1 MAAHTDVGVL
11 TLVTFDAGACGRL
24 EFECEGGGW
33 RAAPA
38 DGLLI
43 HAADGIAALAPGA
56 PVIRHRVAATGAE
69 GSRVSLALF
78 VDLPPD
84 HRVRG
89 ATTYAAWRR
98 DRVRRARAVG
108 AQKHRE
114 DDVAAADER
123 QTALRLYALTPAL
136 PPRRILTEAQIAA
149 FIRDGYVVVPGVLSK
164 ERLAAARRG
173 LAATLARHGVSIEDA
188 ATHEGLRRLS
198 TTRGAGGVLD
208 LFYDRWKLDLTLAT
222 PAYADAYRD
231 LFEATYGTN
240 AGLWAHPYGAVAAE
254 GLWAHVDR
262 VGVRVPDAAGKKRA
276 LQRSLTPHLDCC
288 PDRLHAG
295 GGKRFPRWRP
305 IQCFLAL
312 DDALEADQGG
322 FECCGGFHRRFEE
335 YYKDRAARAGGSLP
349 CVGDFIALTMRDDA
363 AVVAGVGHVPVPAG
377 AAVFWDQRVPHANA
391 RRNTKHEAR
400 AVAYGGFLP
409 RTRLNDAY
417 ATEQRRRFLLGEPQP
432 DFWTDGPPP
441 PAPPDHSAT
450 VDALGP
456 LARSLLGIP

>member
-1 MAAHTDVGVL
+1 MDAAATDLYKRGYAVAPITLQTRQAALAAARRFFELPDAVKRKAIAPKRQATRGYSPPNAENYAALGGVANQPNDAVEKLRLGAWLPFGGDASEAQDGVAWPREAKEVRDALVAFGEEAAAAAVRLVEACAARGGWAAPMAGCRATLTINGYGFANTPKSGTLVAAHTDVGVL

-24 EFECEGGGW
+24 EFEFDEGGW

-56 PVIRHRVAATGAE
+56 PVIRHRVAATGIK

-89 ATTYAAWRR
+89 ATYVAWRR

-108 AQKHRE
+108 AQKQRS
-114 DDVAAADER
+114 DDGDDDAAVGADER

-173 LAATLARHGVSIEDA
+173 LAATLQRHGVSMEDA

-222 PAYADAYRD
+222 PLYADAYRD
-231 LFEATYGTN
+231 LFE
-240 AGLWAHPYGAVAAE
+240 
-254 GLWAHVDR
+254 
-262 VGVRVPDAAGKKRA
+262 VR
-276 LQRSLTPHLDCC
+276 RSVL
-288 PDRLHAG
+288 
-295 GGKRFPRWRP
+295 
-305 IQCFLAL
+305 
-312 DDALEADQGG
+312 
-322 FECCGGFHRRFEE
+322 
-335 YYKDRAARAGGSLP
+335 
-349 CVGDFIALTMRDDA
+349 
-363 AVVAGVGHVPVPAG
+363 
-377 AAVFWDQRVPHANA
+377 
-391 RRNTKHEAR
+391 
-400 AVAYGGFLP
+400 
-409 RTRLNDAY
+409 
-417 ATEQRRRFLLGEPQP
+417 
-432 DFWTDGPPP
+432 
-441 PAPPDHSAT
+441 
-450 VDALGP
+450 
-456 LARSLLGIP
+456 

>member
-1 MAAHTDVGVL
+1 MDAAAADLYDQGYAVAPITLKTRQAALAAARKFFELPDAVKRKAIAPKRQATRGYSPPHAENYAALGGVANQPNDAVEKLRLGAWLPFGGDASEAQDGVAWPREAKGLRDALVAFGEEAAAAAVRLVEACAARGGWAAPATGCRATLTINGYGFAGAPGVSPETCPEATTIDHQSPENAGSSGTLVAAHTDVGVL

-24 EFECEGGGW
+24 EFEFDEGGW

-56 PVIRHRVAATGAE
+56 PVIRHRVAATGIK

-108 AQKHRE
+108 AQKQRS
-114 DDVAAADER
+114 DDGDDDATVGADER

-136 PPRRILTEAQIAA
+136 RPRRILTEAQIAA

-173 LAATLARHGVSIEDA
+173 LAATLQRHGVSMEDA

-222 PAYADAYRD
+222 SLYADCYRD
-231 LFEATYGTN
+231 LFE
-240 AGLWAHPYGAVAAE
+240 
-254 GLWAHVDR
+254 
-262 VGVRVPDAAGKKRA
+262 VR
-276 LQRSLTPHLDCC
+276 RSVL
-288 PDRLHAG
+288 
-295 GGKRFPRWRP
+295 
-305 IQCFLAL
+305 
-312 DDALEADQGG
+312 
-322 FECCGGFHRRFEE
+322 
-335 YYKDRAARAGGSLP
+335 
-349 CVGDFIALTMRDDA
+349 
-363 AVVAGVGHVPVPAG
+363 
-377 AAVFWDQRVPHANA
+377 
-391 RRNTKHEAR
+391 
-400 AVAYGGFLP
+400 
-409 RTRLNDAY
+409 
-417 ATEQRRRFLLGEPQP
+417 
-432 DFWTDGPPP
+432 
-441 PAPPDHSAT
+441 
-450 VDALGP
+450 
-456 LARSLLGIP
+456 

>member
-1 MAAHTDVGVL
+1 MDAAAADLYKRGYAVAPITLKTRQAALAAARRFFELPEKIKRKAIAPKRQATRGYSPPNAENYAALGGVPNQPNDAVEKLRLGAWLPFGGDASEAQDGVAWPREAKEVRDALVAFGEEAAAAAVRLVEKCAARGGWAAPATGCRATLTINGYGFTGAPGVSPETCPEATTVDHQSPENAGSSGTLVAAHTDVGVL

-56 PVIRHRVAATGAE
+56 PVIRHRVAATGIK

-108 AQKHRE
+108 AQRLPP
-114 DDVAAADER
+114 DER

-173 LAATLARHGVSIEDA
+173 LAATLQRHGVSMEDA

-222 PAYADAYRD
+222 PLYADAYRD
-231 LFEATYGTN
+231 LFE
-240 AGLWAHPYGAVAAE
+240 
-254 GLWAHVDR
+254 
-262 VGVRVPDAAGKKRA
+262 VR
-276 LQRSLTPHLDCC
+276 RSVL
-288 PDRLHAG
+288 
-295 GGKRFPRWRP
+295 
-305 IQCFLAL
+305 
-312 DDALEADQGG
+312 
-322 FECCGGFHRRFEE
+322 
-335 YYKDRAARAGGSLP
+335 
-349 CVGDFIALTMRDDA
+349 
-363 AVVAGVGHVPVPAG
+363 
-377 AAVFWDQRVPHANA
+377 
-391 RRNTKHEAR
+391 
-400 AVAYGGFLP
+400 
-409 RTRLNDAY
+409 
-417 ATEQRRRFLLGEPQP
+417 
-432 DFWTDGPPP
+432 
-441 PAPPDHSAT
+441 
-450 VDALGP
+450 
-456 LARSLLGIP
+456 

>member
-1 MAAHTDVGVL
+1 MDAAAADLYKRGYAVAPITLQTRQAALAAARTFFELPDAVKRKAIAPKRQATRGYSPPHAENYAALGGVANQPNDAVEKLRLGAWLPFGGDASEAQDGVAWPREAKELRDALVAFGEEAAAAAVRLVEACAVRGGWAAPATGCRATLTINGYGFAGAPGVSPETCPEATTIDHQSPENAGSSGTLIAAHTDVGVL

-24 EFECEGGGW
+24 EFEFDEGGW

-98 DRVRRARAVG
+98 ARVRRARAVG
-108 AQKHRE
+108 AQKQRS
-114 DDVAAADER
+114 DDGDDDATVGADER
-123 QTALRLYALTPAL
+123 QTALRLYALTPASQ
-136 PPRRILTEAQIAA
+136 PRRILTEAQIAA

-173 LAATLARHGVSIEDA
+173 LAATLQRHGVSMEDA

-222 PAYADAYRD
+222 PLYADAYRD
-231 LFEATYGTN
+231 LFE
-240 AGLWAHPYGAVAAE
+240 
-254 GLWAHVDR
+254 
-262 VGVRVPDAAGKKRA
+262 VR
-276 LQRSLTPHLDCC
+276 RSVL
-288 PDRLHAG
+288 
-295 GGKRFPRWRP
+295 
-305 IQCFLAL
+305 
-312 DDALEADQGG
+312 
-322 FECCGGFHRRFEE
+322 
-335 YYKDRAARAGGSLP
+335 
-349 CVGDFIALTMRDDA
+349 
-363 AVVAGVGHVPVPAG
+363 
-377 AAVFWDQRVPHANA
+377 
-391 RRNTKHEAR
+391 
-400 AVAYGGFLP
+400 
-409 RTRLNDAY
+409 
-417 ATEQRRRFLLGEPQP
+417 
-432 DFWTDGPPP
+432 
-441 PAPPDHSAT
+441 
-450 VDALGP
+450 
-456 LARSLLGIP
+456 

>member
-1 MAAHTDVGVL
+1 MDAAAAALYKEGYAVAPVTLKTRHAALAAARTFFELPDAVKRKAIAPKRQATRGYSPPNAENYAALGGVANQPNDAVEKLRLGAWLPFGGDASEAQDGVAWPREAKELRDALVAFGEEAAAAAVRLVEACAARGGWAAPATGCRATLTINGYGFAGAPGVSPETCPEATTIDHQSPENAGSSGTLIAAHTDVGVL

-24 EFECEGGGW
+24 EFEFDEGGW

-89 ATTYAAWRR
+89 ATYAAWRR

-108 AQKHRE
+108 AQKQRS
-114 DDVAAADER
+114 DDGDDDAAVGADER

-136 PPRRILTEAQIAA
+136 RPRRILTEAQIAA

-173 LAATLARHGVSIEDA
+173 LAATLQRHGVSMEDA

-231 LFEATYGTN
+231 LFE
-240 AGLWAHPYGAVAAE
+240 
-254 GLWAHVDR
+254 
-262 VGVRVPDAAGKKRA
+262 VR
-276 LQRSLTPHLDCC
+276 RSVL
-288 PDRLHAG
+288 
-295 GGKRFPRWRP
+295 
-305 IQCFLAL
+305 
-312 DDALEADQGG
+312 
-322 FECCGGFHRRFEE
+322 
-335 YYKDRAARAGGSLP
+335 
-349 CVGDFIALTMRDDA
+349 
-363 AVVAGVGHVPVPAG
+363 
-377 AAVFWDQRVPHANA
+377 
-391 RRNTKHEAR
+391 
-400 AVAYGGFLP
+400 
-409 RTRLNDAY
+409 
-417 ATEQRRRFLLGEPQP
+417 
-432 DFWTDGPPP
+432 
-441 PAPPDHSAT
+441 
-450 VDALGP
+450 
-456 LARSLLGIP
+456 

>member
-1 MAAHTDVGVL
+1 MDAAATDLYKRGYAVAPITLQTRQAALAAARRFFELPDAVKRKAIAPKRQATRGYSPPNAENYAALGGVPNQPNDAVEKLRLGAWLPFGGDASEAQDGVAWPREAKEVRDALVAFGEEAAAAAVRLVEACAARGGWAAPMAGCRATLTVNGYGFANAPKSGTLVAAHTDVGVL

-56 PVIRHRVAATGAE
+56 PVIKHRVAATGAS

-89 ATTYAAWRR
+89 ATYAAWRR

-108 AQKHRE
+108 AQKHQE

-136 PPRRILTEAQIAA
+136 RPRRILTEAQIAA

-173 LAATLARHGVSIEDA
+173 LAATLQRHGVSMEDA

-222 PAYADAYRD
+222 PLYADAYRD
-231 LFEATYGTN
+231 LFE
-240 AGLWAHPYGAVAAE
+240 
-254 GLWAHVDR
+254 
-262 VGVRVPDAAGKKRA
+262 VR
-276 LQRSLTPHLDCC
+276 RSVL
-288 PDRLHAG
+288 
-295 GGKRFPRWRP
+295 
-305 IQCFLAL
+305 
-312 DDALEADQGG
+312 
-322 FECCGGFHRRFEE
+322 
-335 YYKDRAARAGGSLP
+335 
-349 CVGDFIALTMRDDA
+349 
-363 AVVAGVGHVPVPAG
+363 
-377 AAVFWDQRVPHANA
+377 
-391 RRNTKHEAR
+391 
-400 AVAYGGFLP
+400 
-409 RTRLNDAY
+409 
-417 ATEQRRRFLLGEPQP
+417 
-432 DFWTDGPPP
+432 
-441 PAPPDHSAT
+441 
-450 VDALGP
+450 
-456 LARSLLGIP
+456 